1 MRMSRQRFPLQLEPE
16 LKSKAS
22 KLARSQGI
30 TLSQFINLA
39 IAEKWARAEIEA
51 LTGCA
56 ENSARHLIDF
66 LNNAPDQPPLWETDT
81 IPPDVLDKLRAR
93 TPLRRDE

>member
-1 MRMSRQRFPLQLEPE
+1 MSQQRFPLQLDPE

-22 KLARSQGI
+22 NLARSQGI

-39 IAEKWARAEIEA
+39 IAEKLARAEIEA
-51 LTGCA
+51 LTGRA
-56 ENSARHLIDF
+56 ENSARRLIDF

-81 IPPDVLDKLRAR
+81 IPPDVLDKLRAGV
-93 TPLRRDE
+93 PLRRDE